1 MNTQAGLVAYSM
13 LVAGFV
19 MLGAK
24 LVQRYGPA
32 RVFQRAD
39 CRVTFG

>member
-1 MNTQAGLVAYSM
+1 MNTQAGLVACSM

-19 MLGAK
+19 VLGAK

-32 RVFQRAD
+32 RILQGQTAELRS
-39 CRVTFG
+39 G